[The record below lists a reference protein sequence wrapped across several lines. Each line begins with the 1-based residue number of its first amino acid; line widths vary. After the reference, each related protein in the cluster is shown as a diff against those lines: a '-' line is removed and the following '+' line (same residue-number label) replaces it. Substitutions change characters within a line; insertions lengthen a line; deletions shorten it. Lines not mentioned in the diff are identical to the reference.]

1 MDENEKMPLN
11 ETDTLE
17 KESAENK
24 QTKEEFFWEIFRFL
38 LVGGTATLVD
48 WAISYAFYGWWLPPA
63 LIGEVGSL
71 LLSTALGFVIGLV
84 INWVLSVGF
93 VFQKV
98 KDKASVKTAKSFLTF
113 TAIGVVGLLICELGM
128 LLVPIFPAFSLFG
141 TSTFLG
147 TAWGWWLMK
156 ATMTAIVLVWNYI
169 GRKLLIFKA

>member
-11 ETDTLE
+11 ETDALE

-38 LVGGTATLVD
+38 LVGGTATVVD
-48 WAISYAFYGWWLPPA
+48 WGISYVFYAWLFPPQ
-63 LIGEVGSL
+63 LIGEVASL
-71 LLSTALGFVIGLV
+71 LLSTAVGFGVGLV
-84 INWVLSVGF
+84 INWLLSVSF

-98 KDKASVKTAKSFLTF
+98 KDKAEVKSTKSFLTF
-113 TAIGVVGLLICELGM
+113 TAIGVVGLLISELGM
-128 LLVPIFPAFSLFG
+128 LLVPIFPEFSLFG

-169 GRKLLIFKA
+169 GRKLLIFKS